1 MNIYNKNN
9 WHGISFN
16 YSESVPYNKAKGI
29 TKFLFFGGIIL
40 LFAGVLLSFYSFFWG
55 SIPVLTGVEMIAI
68 MPLTMSNKARTLK
81 IIIACVIPAGVI
93 LYLLIKFVFLD
104 NPEMV
109 KYFLGTSILLIIGI
123 CFLVAYAKENNRID
137 RCTYQLIGQVYDIQ
151 TNTMGTSIST
161 SPDSSNPLMINTS
174 NLTVGCWINGQWY
187 TFHRAFGESF
197 SAQTLQRC
205 MQYGVP
211 IRINPY
217 DITEFVLA
225 DSTASPLFL
234 SMGIEFLFLGILG
247 FALCIILK
255 AVVL

>member
-109 KYFLGTSILLIIGI
+109 KYFFGDLNITYNRHLFSCRICKRKQQDRPLYISADRTSIRYSDKHYGHKYKHQPRQQQPTDDKHLKSDRWMLDKRTMVHFSQGVRRV
-123 CFLVAYAKENNRID
+123 FLCANSSALYAIR
-137 RCTYQLIGQVYDIQ
+137 RTYQNKPV
-151 TNTMGTSIST
+151 
-161 SPDSSNPLMINTS
+161 
-174 NLTVGCWINGQWY
+174 
-187 TFHRAFGESF
+187 
-197 SAQTLQRC
+197 
-205 MQYGVP
+205 
-211 IRINPY
+211 
-217 DITEFVLA
+217 
-225 DSTASPLFL
+225 
-234 SMGIEFLFLGILG
+234 
-247 FALCIILK
+247 
-255 AVVL
+255 